1 MPTPA
6 SRVTK
11 PGQTMTAFFEGVR
24 ALNGTA
30 GQVRE
35 LSRRVFRDKQ
45 QASTYLQELQK
56 LEQAIHLLRTEI
68 AEGVEAQR
76 EPAEAPVTPRAQ
88 SSARKAPDSVRN
100 KLEQMVKKREL
111 LASAEFTR
119 EVGLSRQAL
128 SKAVGANRMFYVDF
142 KGERYFPAF
151 YADPMYQRSQVEA
164 VTKLLGDLPGGA
176 KLQFFLNRRGSLA
189 GVTPLEALA
198 QGKLQKV
205 KDVAAAF
212 ADER

>member
-1 MPTPA
+1 MPSPA
-6 SRVTK
+6 PSVTE
-11 PGQTMTAFFEGVR
+11 PGQTMATFFEGVR
-24 ALNGTA
+24 TLNVTA
-30 GQVRE
+30 SQVRKI
-35 LSRRVFRDKQ
+35 SRRVFRDKL
-45 QASTYLQELQK
+45 QATTYLEELQK

-68 AEGVEAQR
+68 AEGVEARR
-76 EPAEAPVTPRAQ
+76 EPAEAADTSSPR
-88 SSARKAPDSVRN
+88 SSERNAPDSVRS

-111 LASAEFTR
+111 LASAEFTH

-142 KGERYFPAF
+142 KGDRYFPAF
-151 YADPMYQRSQVEA
+151 YADPMYRRSQIEA

-189 GVTPLEALA
+189 GATPLEALA

-212 ADER
+212 ADEH